1 MKIGNNIFYKF
12 KNIKIKLLQ
21 FTQMS
26 EYLVSARKYRPK
38 EFNEVVGQSHVTTT
52 LENAIKTNQI
62 SHAYI
67 FCGPRGVGK
76 TTCARIFANKINNIN
91 IENKQ
96 DSIFNIFE
104 LDAASNNSVDDIRDL
119 VNQTRIPP
127 QKGKYKVYIID
138 EVHMLSKSAFNA
150 FLKTLEEPPKY
161 CVFILAT
168 TEKQKLIPTILSRCQ
183 IFEFH
188 RINLQDIQS
197 HLMSIV
203 KKENFIAEEKSI
215 QLIAETADGALRD
228 ALSTFD
234 KITSFCGK
242 TWNHEEVEKI
252 LNSLNPKKIIL
263 FIENILEKNIADS
276 LVNFHELLNSGF
288 EGKDL
293 IVSLIEYFRNIMLCK
308 NPKSFEILTCEGAL
322 KEKLENFSTLISTE
336 NLLNYLN
343 ILTDCQKQYP
353 TTFNQRFLVELCLM
367 QLCSLENSSKKKNLI
382 NPPENKLNTEPLNT
396 EPLNTEPLNTESK
409 EVTKTTEA
417 NKVEKINES
426 ENLEKLE
433 SSILGKTITDCLT
446 ISDTTKKTAKKE
458 QQKSEITLMS
468 INEEKLNPIWND
480 LCDKLKSEGKMNL
493 HATLRSQKNNTIN
506 NNILKINVK
515 SELQKKEIVDNQ
527 HVIIEF
533 LKKKTGFMFIKIEVN
548 LELLHEEKVL
558 YTNEDKLK
566 YMMKKNPSVLELI
579 KNLNLE
585 IKE

>member
-1 MKIGNNIFYKF
+1 
-12 KNIKIKLLQ
+12 
-21 FTQMS
+21 MS

-38 EFNEVVGQSHVTTT
+38 EFTEVVGQSHVTTT
-52 LENAIKTNQI
+52 LENAIETNQI

-76 TTCARIFANKINNIN
+76 TTCARIFANKINNIT

-96 DSIFNIFE
+96 DGIFNIFE

-119 VNQTRIPP
+119 VSQTRIPP

-188 RINLQDIQS
+188 RINLQEIQN
-197 HLMSIV
+197 HLISII
-203 KKENFIAEEKSI
+203 KKENFIVEEKSI

-242 TWNHEEVEKI
+242 KWNHEEVEKI
-252 LNSLNPKKIIL
+252 LNSLNSKKIIS
-263 FIENILEKNIADS
+263 FIENVIEKNIPDS
-276 LVNFHELLNSGF
+276 LINFNELLESGF

-293 IVSLIEYFRNIMLCK
+293 IVSLIEYFRNIMCCK
-308 NPKSFEILTCEGAL
+308 NPKSLAILTCEGDT
-322 KEKLENFSTLISTE
+322 KEKLENLSKLISTE
-336 NLLNYLN
+336 DLLHYLN
-343 ILTDCQKQYP
+343 ILNDCQKQYT

-367 QLCSLENSSKKKNLI
+367 QLCSLESSSKKKNLI
-382 NPPENKLNTEPLNT
+382 NLPGEKLNFKTE
-396 EPLNTEPLNTESK
+396 ESNVK
-409 EVTKTTEA
+409 EEVA
-417 NKVEKINES
+417 DNEES
-426 ENLEKLE
+426 NVKEEVAGNEESNVKEEVAKNHDISTDGNLEKIE
-433 SSILGKTITDCLT
+433 SSILGVSIKDCLKK
-446 ISDTTKKTAKKE
+446 DHLTKDIHKQENKE
-458 QQKSEITLMS
+458 SEVTLIS
-468 INEEKLNPIWND
+468 INEQTLNPIWDD
-480 LCDKLKSEGKMNL
+480 LCKQLESEGKMNL
-493 HATLRSQKNNTIN
+493 HATLRNQKNKEIN
-506 NNILKINVK
+506 NNILQINVK
-515 SELQKKEIVDNQ
+515 SEIQKKEIADNQ
-527 HVIIEF
+527 NMIIEF
-533 LKKKTGFMFIKIEVN
+533 LKKKTGALFIKIEVN
-548 LELLHEEKVL
+548 IEFLKEEKVL

-566 YMMKKNPSVLELI
+566 YMIKKNPPVLELI